1 MSGAP
6 AAVVSR
12 GSLGAPQETATRG
25 GPAAAPRAAAG
36 IPLIRLRGITKVYG
50 SGQAE
55 LMALKGIDLDITAG
69 EFVAIMGPSGS
80 GKSTAMNI
88 MGCLD
93 TPTAGHYLFKG
104 AHVEALSRDQR
115 ARLRRRYLG
124 FVFQGF
130 NLLARTSAQE
140 NVELPLLYRGESA
153 AVRRAAAA
161 KALQSVGLDG
171 WEHHTPGEL
180 SGGQQ
185 QRVAI
190 ARAIVTE
197 PAVLLADEPTGNLD
211 TQRSR
216 EIMELLWVL
225 NVDQGIT
232 VLMVTHEADMAAYA
246 RRVVHFV
253 DGRIDSDA
261 PNAHSVPAGH
271 SSATAE
277 TR

>member
-1 MSGAP
+1 MTGSADGA
-6 AAVVSR
+6 
-12 GSLGAPQETATRG
+12 L
-25 GPAAAPRAAAG
+25 
-36 IPLIRLRGITKVYG
+36 PLIRLRGVTKVYG

-55 LMALKGIDLDITAG
+55 LFALKGIDLDIQAG

-88 MGCLD
+88 LGCLD
-93 TPTAGHYLFKG
+93 KPSAGQYLFRG
-104 AHVEALSRDQR
+104 AAVESLSRDQL

-140 NVELPLLYRGESA
+140 NVELPLLYRGESGPRRHRLAAEALA
-153 AVRRAAAA
+153 AV
-161 KALQSVGLDG
+161 GLAG
-171 WEHHTPGEL
+171 WDMHTPAEL

-190 ARAIVTE
+190 ARAFVTQ

-216 EIMELLWVL
+216 EIMDLLRGL
-225 NVDQGIT
+225 NRNQGIT

-246 RRVVHFV
+246 DRLVHFI
-253 DGRIDSDA
+253 DGRIDRDCA
-261 PNAHSVPAGH
+261 NPLAV
-271 SSATAE
+271 SAAT
-277 TR
+277 